1 MVPIFIC
8 EDDAIQRHR
17 LEDIIKKYVMIEDY
31 DMEIVLSTDSP
42 NDLLQY
48 VDEHRDVR
56 GLYFLDIDL
65 GQEMNGVELGASIRK
80 KDIYSR
86 IVFIT
91 THSELM
97 TLTFTYKVEAM
108 DFIAKDEP
116 ESIQKKV
123 QECLQRVNEYHT
135 SVTINEVD
143 RIKLKI
149 NNQIRVFDLNDVMFF
164 ETTDNSHKL
173 KLHLENSWIELYGS
187 LNEIENLAEDFV
199 RIHKSYVVN
208 KRNIMTID
216 QKNRELTMSNGEK
229 CMVSA
234 RKVKLLK

>member
-8 EDDAIQRHR
+8 EDDEIQRHR
-17 LEDIIKKYVMIEDY
+17 LENIIKKHLMIEDY
-31 DMEIVLSTDSP
+31 DMTIVLSTDNP
-42 NDLLQY
+42 TELLDYLNRHQ
-48 VDEHRDVR
+48 DVR

-65 GQEMNGVELGASIRK
+65 SQEMNGVELGAAVRK

-108 DFIAKDEP
+108 DFITKDEP

-123 QECLQRVNEYHT
+123 QECLKRVNEYHT
-135 SVTINEVD
+135 SVTTKEVD

-164 ETTDNSHKL
+164 ETTGMSHKL
-173 KLHLENSWIELYGS
+173 KLHLENSWIEMYGS
-187 LNEIENLAEDFV
+187 LNEIEQLTEDFV

-216 QKNRELTMSNGEK
+216 QKNRELTMNNGEK

>member
-8 EDDAIQRHR
+8 EDDLIQRNR
-17 LEDIIKKYVMIEDY
+17 LEDIIKKYLMIEDY
-31 DMEIVLSTDSP
+31 DMEISLSTDSP
-42 NDLLQY
+42 TDLLAYLDNQ
-48 VDEHRDVR
+48 HDVR

-65 GQEMNGVELGASIRK
+65 GQEMNGVELGATIRQ

-97 TLTFTYKVEAM
+97 SLTFTYKVEAM

-116 ESIQKKV
+116 ESIQQKV
-123 QECLQRVNEYHT
+123 QECLQRANEYHT
-135 SVTINEVD
+135 SVTTKEVD

-149 NNQIRVFDLNDVMFF
+149 NNQVRVFDLNDVMFF
-164 ETTDNSHKL
+164 ETTNMSHKL

-187 LNEIENLAEDFV
+187 LNEIEHLAEDFV

>member
-42 NDLLQY
+42 NDLSQY

-216 QKNRELTMSNGEK
+216 QKNRELTMSNGET
-229 CMVSA
+229 CMASA

>member
-31 DMEIVLSTDSP
+31 DMEIVLSTDST